1 MELVTIILFIRL
13 PWRFRQWFLFTLMED
28 QPVAII
34 LPAVH
39 QQLMSRL

>member
-28 QPVAII
+28 QPAAII
-34 LPAVH
+34 LSAVL
-39 QQLMSRL
+39 QQVMSWS